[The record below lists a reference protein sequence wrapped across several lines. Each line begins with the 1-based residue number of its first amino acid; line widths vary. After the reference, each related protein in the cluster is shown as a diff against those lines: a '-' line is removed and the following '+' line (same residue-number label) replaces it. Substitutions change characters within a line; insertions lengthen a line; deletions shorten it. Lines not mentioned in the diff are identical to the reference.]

1 MYFIEYQKKNALLDI
16 LDKKLIEEFYLLAL
30 VDIVN
35 GKDINEL
42 EETIKLYEEEEHYEA
57 CAGILKAIHE
67 SGYLT
72 IKEIIQRNKL

>member
-1 MYFIEYQKKNALLDI
+1 MNKDI
-16 LDKKLIEEFYLLAL
+16 IEEFYLLAL

-42 EETIKLYEEEEHYEA
+42 EETIKLYEEDEQYEA
-57 CAGILKAIHE
+57 CAGIKKAIHE